1 MADFA
6 RAFERTLMA
15 EGGYQLTNVSGDR
28 GGQTYAGIARNPNPQ
43 WPGWAFI
50 DRGEIPPTQMVRDF
64 YRDGWWT
71 PIRGDEIA
79 DQRVAESI
87 FDFGVNTSA
96 YGRPAVAV
104 KLAQI
109 VAGVTPDG
117 DFGPKTLQA
126 VNAMDGALFAARY
139 TVAKIARY
147 RDIVARDRT
156 QIKFLLG
163 WISRA
168 LKGAA

>member
-1 MADFA
+1 MAQ
-6 RAFERTLMA
+6 FEPAYEGMIRN
-15 EGGYQLTNVSGDR
+15 EGGYQLTNVPGDR
-28 GGQTYAGIARNPNPQ
+28 GGQTYAGIARRMNPN
-43 WPGWAFI
+43 WAGWGAI
-50 DRGEIPPTQMVRDF
+50 DRGEIPATQMVRDF
-64 YRDGWWT
+64 YRLGWWE
-71 PIRGDEIA
+71 PIMGDQIA

-117 DFGPKTLQA
+117 SFGPRTLAA
-126 VNAMDGALFAARY
+126 VNAMDGALFVARY

-147 RDIVARDRT
+147 RDIVQADRS
-156 QIKFLLG
+156 QGKFLLG
-163 WISRA
+163 WVSRA